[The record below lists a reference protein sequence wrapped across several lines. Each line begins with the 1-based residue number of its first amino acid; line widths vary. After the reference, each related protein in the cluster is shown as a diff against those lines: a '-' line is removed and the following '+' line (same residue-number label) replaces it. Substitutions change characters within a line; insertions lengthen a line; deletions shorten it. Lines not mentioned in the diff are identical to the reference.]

1 MPTDDPDD
9 GAAEPTA
16 DDMIDAALDYEAQQ
30 RLWLR
35 AIGEVLSKRAKAS
48 DPSDRVQFALDML
61 HIAACERAV
70 RILQNDVKGTAS

>member
-1 MPTDDPDD
+1 MAGDPDED
-9 GAAEPTA
+9 TAEPTA

-35 AIGEVLSKRAKAS
+35 AIGDLVAKRAKTT

-61 HIAACERAV
+61 FVAAAERGV
-70 RILQNDVKGTAS
+70 RILGNDVPKGAP

>member
-1 MPTDDPDD
+1 MDDDPEP
-9 GAAEPTA
+9 AEPTA

-35 AIGEVLSKRAKAS
+35 AIGELVVKRQRTT

-61 HIAACERAV
+61 VIAACERGIRV
-70 RILQNDVKGTAS
+70 LGSDIPH